1 MTTTNAIYALRPNL
15 PLLPDHMKAL
25 PVDSRGFPIPFFVA
39 KLDDGTY
46 DFRIA
51 DTEKRQR
58 AVDRDLCWVCG
69 NRLRRT
75 YAFVV
80 GPMCVCTGT
89 TSEPA
94 CHIDCALFSAQACP
108 FLTQPR
114 MRRNAN
120 GLDDIGVVAAPGNH
134 IMRNPGASAV
144 YLTRGYRTFPV
155 GRRHWLIK
163 MNAPIRIHWFA
174 HGRVASRAEVQAS
187 IDSGLPLLQAEARKE
202 RDSDGALAELAGCVT
217 RMQAWL
223 PAA

>member
-1 MTTTNAIYALRPNL
+1 MTTTEIHALRPNL
-15 PLLPDHMKAL
+15 PPLPDHMKAL
-25 PVDSRGFPIPFFVA
+25 PIDSRGFPIPWFVA
-39 KLDDGTY
+39 TLEDGTR

-69 NRLRRT
+69 NRVRRVYT
-75 YAFVV
+75 FVV

-114 MRRNAN
+114 MRRNEKD
-120 GLDDIGVVAAPGNH
+120 LDDTGAVPAPGNH
-134 IMRNPGASAV
+134 ITRNPGASAV
-144 YLTRGYRTFPV
+144 YITRGYRTFPV
-155 GRRHWLIK
+155 GRGQWLIR
-163 MNAPIRIHWFA
+163 MGAPEKIHWFA
-174 HGRVASRAEVQAS
+174 QGRVASRGEVQAS
-187 IDSGLPLLQAEARKE
+187 IDSGLPLLRAEARKE
-202 RDSDGALAELAGCVT
+202 RDVAGALAQLAGCVD

-223 PAA
+223 PA